1 VRVDLFDRAQLQAQ
15 ASFSRFAEQ
24 QHPVGGRN
32 MCSSSDPVAH
42 AGLAMCNMTCTVL
55 PLLSLRPQACTSQI
69 DGTRVLPS
77 LVSSLLMREG
87 TQEFR

>member
-42 AGLAMCNMTCTVL
+42 AGLGMCNMREHTGVPLTEYVFPSWFKVVL
-55 PLLSLRPQACTSQI
+55 RLLCLFIC
-69 DGTRVLPS
+69 
-77 LVSSLLMREG
+77 
-87 TQEFR
+87 